1 MAEDM
6 VAGPRPCQ
14 WARVRGRARA
24 WRLPEEGFMAAAD
37 NALPYPMQDAYLE
50 AYQLSHN
57 QNGACRTFLDF
68 VKFSNLNVPIEFVL
82 EYHVNF
88 GNPDIDEKPPMSLEE
103 MLQKEVVKDESL
115 EHPI

>member
-1 MAEDM
+1 MDIMEIM
-6 VAGPRPCQ
+6 
-14 WARVRGRARA
+14 
-24 WRLPEEGFMAAAD
+24 EEGFMVAAD

-68 VKFSNLNVPIEFVL
+68 VKFSNLNVPVRFLIVFVSLVLCMQIEFVL

-103 MLQKEVVKDESL
+103 ML
-115 EHPI
+115 